1 MKKVAIIYNS
11 KTGTTRKYSEEIG
24 NFLREKNYDVTV
36 LPIQDYCDDI
46 IKEVDYLLL
55 GSWTNGL
62 MFFHQH
68 PDKQWVDFSKKL
80 PSSIKP
86 KLALFTTY
94 KILTGSML
102 KKMQDHIKGWTET
115 CYNTFKSRNGHLS
128 KADKIA
134 LVVFTNSN

>member
-11 KTGTTRKYSEEIG
+11 KTGTTKNYSEEMG
-24 NFLREKNYDVTV
+24 NFLREKNNDVTV

-62 MFFHQH
+62 MFFYQH
-68 PDKQWVDFSKKL
+68 PDKKWTDFISKL
-80 PSSIKP
+80 PDPIKP
-86 KLALFTTY
+86 RIALFTTY
-94 KILTGSML
+94 RILTGSML
-102 KKMQDHIKGWTET
+102 KKMQNQIEGWTET
-115 CYNTFKSRNGHLS
+115 CFNTFKSRNGHLS
-128 KADKIA
+128 EADKIA